1 MEEKTDKE
9 DKKSDK
15 DEKGIKNDEKESNNC
30 KALFVQRLVAF
41 IIDIM
46 IVSFVASLVTSPF
59 IDVKK
64 SNELSERATNIM
76 QEYVNGETNL
86 KTYTLEYIDV
96 SYKIARNNGVLSLV
110 TILFEILYFVVFQ
123 IYNCG
128 QTLGKK
134 LMKIKVVS
142 SDGELSMNQMIF
154 RSLIANSILLEI
166 ISFGA
171 MVIGIKE
178 IYFYFA
184 AIFGLI
190 QYLVIIISLF
200 MVMYRKDGC
209 AVHDKL
215 AHTNVIRI

>member
-1 MEEKTDKE
+1 MEEKTDKD

-15 DEKGIKNDEKESNNC
+15 DGKSIKKDEKKLNNC

-41 IIDIM
+41 IIDIV

-96 SYKIARNNGVLSLV
+96 SYKIARNNGALSLV

-142 SDGELSMNQMIF
+142 ADGELSMNQMIF

-178 IYFYFA
+178 IYFYFS

-190 QYLVIIISLF
+190 QYLVVIISLF

>member
-1 MEEKTDKE
+1 MEEKTDK
-9 DKKSDK
+9 DGKSIKK
-15 DEKGIKNDEKESNNC
+15 DEKKLNNC

-41 IIDIM
+41 IIDIV

-96 SYKIARNNGVLSLV
+96 SYKIARNNGALSLV

-142 SDGELSMNQMIF
+142 ADGELSMNQMIF

-190 QYLVIIISLF
+190 QYLVVIISLF